1 PNAYQFIWG
10 YTLLNYFFAVTIYS
24 VVKDGLFNRFLEWR
38 SLRYLGKISYGL
50 YVYHFPII
58 WFATRVRDLG
68 VVEPYAK
75 PVIALISFIG
85 TLLVASLSY
94 QYLEKPLLNLK
105 DRFFALNPERT
116 QKYLSK
122 VSESDPS

>member
-1 PNAYQFIWG
+1 M
-10 YTLLNYFFAVTIYS
+10 
-24 VVKDGLFNRFLEWR
+24 
-38 SLRYLGKISYGL
+38 
-50 YVYHFPII
+50 YHFPIL
-58 WFATRVRDLG
+58 WFTTRVRDLG
-68 VVEPYAK
+68 VVDPYAK

-94 QYLEKPLLNLK
+94 LYLEKPLLNLK
-105 DRFFALNPERT
+105 DRFFALKPERT